1 MTVLESSPVASKE
14 ATTGANASFPS
25 RGQHA
30 DGRAPPPQGRYRAS
44 RDGVHYLK
52 VVIQVVR
59 AQGKLALVLVLL
71 SSWLA
76 ILERTEDTI
85 RDHSDR
91 RIDAA
96 SFPYVDNE

>member
-1 MTVLESSPVASKE
+1 MEVCKCSSQ
-14 ATTGANASFPS
+14 TANTL
-25 RGQHA
+25 
-30 DGRAPPPQGRYRAS
+30 
-44 RDGVHYLK
+44 HYLK

-96 SFPYVDNE
+96 SSLYVDNE